1 MLLQSLAVHRRMEM
15 SFSNDWRMAMI
26 GMLPYSLLIFA
37 AFETFHAPFS
47 LLLKEPLNILRML
60 MLQVAGMW
68 KFLWPVIGLMAVVSV
83 LALFA
88 PKKKRMRAVLI
99 VGAVLCM
106 ASAVG
111 FAYYTLVGYARF
123 RGYLPFILAHVGVFF
138 FLLWWVL
145 SLFDVK
151 LPVKSRR
158 LASVVSVG
166 APIAALVFFLGL
178 NLANYKLYYD
188 AYPTLHLCVMQIS
201 FLMLHAGLGGLAH
214 MSFPLFLARIAN
226 GKIAV
231 GAASAATIA
240 LILMGHS
247 VFAAHSK
254 PIYLR
259 FTALGQSESQS
270 GDTVS
275 ALSLI
280 DADNRVEV
288 GPDPDGTAR
297 FQRMSN
303 LPDLP
308 DDFNLEDYNILQISV
323 EATRFRETSFA
334 NSKMN
339 LTPNLLQFA
348 KDGAFSFTRAYS
360 GSSYTVQSFSS
371 IFRMVYP
378 SASGVHLRDPRWDG
392 YLDPKLPTAPGY
404 LSQIGYDSF
413 WRPYSGAGGYKY
425 LLGGFDARFKDVKDQ
440 ELDEDVLQSAMDAIS
455 KRAKSGKRFFGW
467 VFFSSPHRPY
477 DAHFGDMPSA
487 SNLDR
492 YRQEIRYV
500 DGIIARLIE
509 HVKKE
514 GLLEKTIIIVHGDHG
529 EELNEHGKIGHHS
542 IYDESNHVLLL
553 IRIPGMTGTRIDKP
567 TSLVYLYP
575 WLFLKGPDTLRQ
587 FAVTRLEENIGPV
600 MKETDGAVIV
610 EIFGHYGT
618 RSALVYDKYSLFYDF
633 SSKFYE
639 LYDYRNDPQQENNIF
654 DEKDDISKKL
664 KRSFERYLQ
673 IHHAKRDITFDS
685 GNADAPETDAHRQ
698 QVESLVKSLGDAP
711 PSEVIL
717 ALDHEDW
724 RVRQKAATIAGEQKL
739 SDKQAVDKLIRLLAD
754 TSKWVRKDSMN
765 ALGLI
770 GIDAAPALIDAL
782 RKDSPVRKLNFTPD
796 IGKKAQ
802 PVSTPIKLT
811 LKSIGPEVIPLLIE
825 ALNSS
830 DIQLQKN
837 ISGALGLFGP
847 KAMEAFPALIK
858 LTSHEDPG
866 LRGNVIGDLCL
877 IAPLHDKVQA
887 AVTKALMDDN
897 PSVRRIA
904 QGAQMRIE
912 KAKEK

>member
-1 MLLQSLAVHRRMEM
+1 
-15 SFSNDWRMAMI
+15 
-26 GMLPYSLLIFA
+26 MLPVSLFVLA
-37 AFETFHAPFS
+37 AFESFHAPFG
-47 LLLKEPLNILRML
+47 LLLKEPLHILRML
-60 MLQVAGMW
+60 MLQSAGIG
-68 KFLWPVIGLMAVVSV
+68 KFLWPVIALEGAVSV
-83 LALFA
+83 FVLFA
-88 PKKKRMRAVLI
+88 PRRGFHRSFLL
-99 VGAVLCM
+99 GGSVLCM

-111 FAYYTLVGYARF
+111 FAYYTLIGYARF
-123 RGYLPFILAHVGVFF
+123 RGYLPFILAHVAVFS
-138 FLLWWVL
+138 FLLWQL
-145 SLFDVK
+145 LCLFEVK
-151 LPVKSRR
+151 FPLKSRR
-158 LASVVSVG
+158 ISSVLYVG
-166 APIAALVFFLGL
+166 TPIAALVSFVGL
-178 NLANYKLYYD
+178 NLANYRLYYD

-201 FLMLHAGLGGLAH
+201 FLLLHVGLGGLAH
-214 MSFPLFLARIAN
+214 MFFPRFFARKAS

-231 GAASAATIA
+231 GVAFVATAA

-247 VFAAHSK
+247 KFAAPSK

-259 FTALGQSESQS
+259 FTALGQCDVQS
-270 GDTVS
+270 GETAS

-280 DADNRVEV
+280 GDDNLVEV
-288 GPDPDGTAR
+288 RSDPDGAAR

-303 LPDLP
+303 LPTLP

-334 NSKMN
+334 NAKMN

-392 YLDPKLPTAPGY
+392 YLDPKLPTAPGF
-404 LSQIGYDSF
+404 LSEIGYDSF

-425 LLGGFDARFKDVKDQ
+425 LLGGFDARFKDVKDN

-455 KRAKSGKRFFGW
+455 KRAKSDKRFFGW

-477 DAHFGDMPSA
+477 DAHFDDMPSA

-514 GLLEKTIIIVHGDHG
+514 GLLDKTIIIIHGDHG
-529 EELNEHGKIGHHS
+529 EELNEHGKLGHHS
-542 IYDESNHVLLL
+542 IYDEANHVPLL
-553 IRIPGMTGTRIDKP
+553 IRIPGMKGTSMNKP
-567 TSLVYLYP
+567 TSLIYLYP
-575 WLFLKGPDTLRQ
+575 WLFLKGPDALKQ
-587 FAVTRLEENIGPV
+587 FAVERMKENIGPV
-600 MKETDGAVIV
+600 MKETDGAVVV

-639 LYDYRNDPQQENNIF
+639 LYDYPKDPRQENNIF
-654 DEKDDISKKL
+654 DETDDISKKL
-664 KRSFERYLQ
+664 KRYFERYLQ
-673 IHHAKRDITFDS
+673 IHYAKRDITFDS
-685 GNADAPETDAHRQ
+685 GNADAPETDAHRE
-698 QVESLVKSLGDAP
+698 QVEALVKSLSDAP
-711 PSEVIL
+711 PSEVID

-724 RVRQKAATIAGEQKL
+724 RVRQKAAIVAGEQKL
-739 SDKQAVDKLIRLLAD
+739 GDKKAVDTLIILLAD
-754 TSKWVRKDSMN
+754 TSKWVRKESMKS
-765 ALGLI
+765 LGLI
-770 GIDAAPALIDAL
+770 GVDAAPALIDAL
-782 RKDSPVRKLNFTPD
+782 KEGSPVRKLKFTPD

-802 PVSTPIKLT
+802 PVSTSIKLT

-825 ALNSS
+825 ALDSD

-837 ISGALGLFGP
+837 ISGALGLFGR
-847 KAMEAFPALIK
+847 KAVKAIPELIK
-858 LTSHEDPG
+858 MTSRDDPV
-866 LRGNVIGDLCL
+866 LRGNVIGDLSL
-877 IAPLHDKVQA
+877 IAPLDDKVQA
-887 AVTKALMDDN
+887 AVAKALLDN
-897 PSVRRIA
+897 DPTVRRIA
-904 QGAQMRIE
+904 EGAQKRIE
-912 KAKEK
+912 KAKEKDNVNQ